1 MSSHLGVSLQVEA
14 SLCVEN
20 SLCMETSLQVLKV
33 LVHGRMVTGAK
44 SAFSAIVNEC
54 WSWH

>member
-1 MSSHLGVSLQVEA
+1 MELVDNELFVWFEIVEVSSHLGVSLQVEA

-33 LVHGRMVTGAK
+33 LCVEA
-44 SAFSAIVNEC
+44 
-54 WSWH
+54 WL